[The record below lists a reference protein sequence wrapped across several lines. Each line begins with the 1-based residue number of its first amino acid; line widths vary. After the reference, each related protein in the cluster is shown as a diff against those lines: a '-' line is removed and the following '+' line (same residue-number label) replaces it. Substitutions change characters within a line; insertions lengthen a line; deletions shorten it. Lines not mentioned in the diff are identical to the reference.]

1 MIPNGKGW
9 HYLTVKHLLTLLKG
23 ITFKQQGE
31 LFCFNCIYSFATK
44 NKLESPKKICEN
56 KFFFHV
62 VIPSEDTKLLE
73 FNKYQKYEKATFT
86 IYVDLEGFIEKADG
100 CKNNN
105 KKLIHNKSR

>member
-1 MIPNGKGW
+1 MIPNGKLSYGW
-9 HYLTVKHLLTLLKG
+9 HYLTVKQLLTLLKG

-31 LFCFNCIYSFATK
+31 LFCFNCFCSFATK

-56 KFFFHV
+56 NFFFHV

-86 IYVDLEGFIEKADG
+86 IYVDLECFI
-100 CKNNN
+100 
-105 KKLIHNKSR
+105 